1 MMFSLR
7 KIRAVWQREFLAEAA
22 SPTAWVFLVIFLEL
36 SAFLTFI
43 MSGLFSYGQADL
55 SPFFEWF
62 PWLFLFI
69 IPALGMPLWS
79 EERKTGSFEL
89 SLSFP
94 VTLWEL
100 ALGKFLA
107 GMTLLLI
114 ALLLTV
120 SVPLTALYLGRP
132 DPGAIVCGYFGALLL
147 GAVAWFAAATGYLA
161 SSGDGV
167 MSYHYKNFFF
177 QEQSSLLTVIE
188 AVFLN
193 PMKAVQECLKAEK
206 LEFIAMTL
214 LPLLGLPLLTRRYER
229 YILLIPYVLVN
240 LMPAHQ
246 YQYNIYFQYT
256 FGSAALL
263 LYLTIVNLAD
273 IRENWQRMAALG
285 TALALSMACFGVT
298 VLPKGISYP
307 KQCLDYADF
316 YSGVRS
322 TLAEIPAD
330 AGWRRKIFGSP

>member
-7 KIRAVWQREFLAEAA
+7 NIRAVWQREFLAEAA

-147 GAVAWFAAATGYLA
+147 GAVYLEV
-161 SSGDGV
+161 SCFCS
-167 MSYHYKNFFF
+167 
-177 QEQSSLLTVIE
+177 
-188 AVFLN
+188 
-193 PMKAVQECLKAEK
+193 
-206 LEFIAMTL
+206 
-214 LPLLGLPLLTRRYER
+214 
-229 YILLIPYVLVN
+229 
-240 LMPAHQ
+240 
-246 YQYNIYFQYT
+246 
-256 FGSAALL
+256 
-263 LYLTIVNLAD
+263 
-273 IRENWQRMAALG
+273 
-285 TALALSMACFGVT
+285 ALS
-298 VLPKGISYP
+298 
-307 KQCLDYADF
+307 
-316 YSGVRS
+316 
-322 TLAEIPAD
+322 
-330 AGWRRKIFGSP
+330 

>member
-147 GAVAWFAAATGYLA
+147 GAVYLA
-161 SSGDGV
+161 VSCFCSAL
-167 MSYHYKNFFF
+167 SKSQTASFLF
-177 QEQSSLLTVIE
+177 SLVIC
-188 AVFLN
+188 AVF
-193 PMKAVQECLKAEK
+193 
-206 LEFIAMTL
+206 MTI
-214 LPLLGLPLLTRRYER
+214 GLPVVLDMGLLFLPEWLVSVFPIWRSCLIIRRFSVVSL
-229 YILLIPYVLVN
+229 ILRTWFTV
-240 LMPAHQ
+240 
-246 YQYNIYFQYT
+246 
-256 FGSAALL
+256 SA
-263 LYLTIVNLAD
+263 
-273 IRENWQRMAALG
+273 
-285 TALALSMACFGVT
+285 
-298 VLPKGISYP
+298 
-307 KQCLDYADF
+307 
-316 YSGVRS
+316 
-322 TLAEIPAD
+322 
-330 AGWRRKIFGSP
+330 